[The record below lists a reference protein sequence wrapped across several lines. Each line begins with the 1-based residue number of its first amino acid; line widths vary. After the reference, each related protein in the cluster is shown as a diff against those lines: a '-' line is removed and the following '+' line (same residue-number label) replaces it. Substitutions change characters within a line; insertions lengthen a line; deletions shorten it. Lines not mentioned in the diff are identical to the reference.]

1 MTPHVGDLL
10 RREVRV
16 HSHMLHVVT
25 SRYCAVVAMSKIGLR
40 EGGRSW
46 TLRLLLKI
54 ITFWYISQIK
64 CCVIVLTPPE

>member
-25 SRYCAVVAMSKIGLR
+25 SRYYAVVAMGKIGLR
-40 EGGRSW
+40 EGERSW
-46 TLRLLLKI
+46 TLPPFITQSLKI
-54 ITFWYISQIK
+54 QYVRTCLDTSH
-64 CCVIVLTPPE
+64 